1 MRVPPVTGA
10 DWQSEALPI
19 HLRCYSR
26 PLADRRGAV
35 ADGEK
40 PRERG
45 RADASG
51 PNDMVLIFD
60 TETTIDPSQRARV
73 LFYQLRV
80 SGRLDEEGAAYDP
93 EVLDP
98 SEVAILRAYCRSKN
112 MVEPIT
118 IDAFRDQIFFGYGYD
133 AGAEIVGF
141 NLPFDLARIAVSWD
155 AARVTTA
162 RGKTRPRSKM
172 RGGFTLK
179 MSHDNRRPNLQIRH
193 LNARYSMIEFAA
205 EYRQQTSRSDRKQ
218 QAYVPVHR
226 GHFTDVATLAAA
238 LTSNARSLKSLATT
252 LKTKTQKKDAGG
264 HGKRLTAKYLDYAR
278 ADVQVTWECFEAL
291 VARYRTYGLSM
302 GHWQISSEA
311 SLGKAILASLGVRP
325 WLEANPT
332 PTPELLAKIMGSYFG
347 GRTEV
352 RWRKVVRRVFHTDFT
367 AMYPTVCTLQGL
379 WRFMTATGFETR
391 EATAEARALLESVS
405 ASDLQD
411 RAFWPKLAMLVRI
424 TPDGDLLPV
433 RAAYCAEKSATIGL
447 NYLSA
452 QPVWMTLADCIAG
465 KLLSGKTPQ
474 VEEAIAF
481 TPTAAQPTLKAV
493 NFLGRYRIDPR
504 KDDLFQRIVQLR
516 ILEKDHGE
524 TLSGVEK
531 DVSEDLS
538 QFLKIVANSTSYG
551 IFIQVN
557 VETETTPFDLEV
569 FAPEGASFSM
579 PFRKVERPGPYFH
592 PLLATLITGAAR
604 LMLALAEHRA
614 GHEGLDWVFCDTDSL
629 ALAKP
634 DAMSD
639 AEFEAAA
646 QRVIA
651 WFLPLDP
658 YDVGKSILKAERAN
672 FALNDASSTEP
683 LYCLAISSKR
693 YVLFNLDAAGEPVI
707 RKGSAHGLGHLK
719 SPYGVD
725 NRAPG
730 IPIPNE
736 DAAKD
741 LPRWQHDLWWM
752 MVKCALAGDI
762 HDMTYDYHPAL
773 RRPAVSQYSATSPDL
788 LRWFKAWN
796 FGKTYNEG
804 VKPFGFLYAL
814 HALSP
819 GMGGRPNLHP
829 VAPFHEKLEHAVRK
843 AFDRVT
849 QERIRKGDLETYADA
864 LGAYHLSAESKFR
877 NGDRFDVGR
886 TERRHVEATGVELIG
901 KEADQLDRAFYLGS
915 GDDLTL
921 RYGVSP
927 VRQQR
932 VFCDVASAAAAF
944 GDAAVARATGL
955 TRAAVAG
962 LRNGAVI
969 KTRTSLSKIETGLR
983 ALRDAADQAG
993 QVEEVEIESL
1003 RFAVAEHKGV
1013 RAAARALGID
1023 PSNLAKRL
1031 RVRTEQRGLP
1041 NLPDVAG
1048 PVSGSSPGHQI
1059 E

>member
-1 MRVPPVTGA
+1 MRLPPISGA

-26 PLADRRGAV
+26 PFPTQVDDNGGRQRARAGAPRGV
-35 ADGEK
+35 
-40 PRERG
+40 
-45 RADASG
+45 SG

-60 TETTIDPSQRARV
+60 TETTIDPSQRLRV

-93 EVLDP
+93 EVLEP
-98 SEVAILRAYCRSKN
+98 SEVVILCAYCHSKG
-112 MVEPIT
+112 MAEPMT

-133 AGAEIVGF
+133 GGAEIVGF
-141 NLPFDLARIAVSWD
+141 NLPFDLARIAVNWD

-162 RGKTRPRSKM
+162 RGKARPRSKM

-179 MSHDNRRPNLQIRH
+179 MSHDTRRPNMQIRH
-193 LNARYSMIEFAA
+193 LSARYAMIEFAA
-205 EYRQQTSRSDRKQ
+205 EYRQQTSRPDRKQ
-218 QAYVPVHR
+218 QDYVPVHR
-226 GHFTDVATLAAA
+226 GYFTDVATLAGA
-238 LTSNARSLKSLATT
+238 LTSNARSLRALART

-264 HGKRLTAKYLDYAR
+264 HGEQLTDKYLDYAR

-291 VARYRTYGLSM
+291 AARYRTYGLGM

-311 SLGKAILASLGVRP
+311 SLGKAILASLGVQP
-325 WLEANPT
+325 WLSSNPS
-332 PTPELLAKIMGSYFG
+332 PSPALLAKIMGSYFG

-391 EATAEARALLESVS
+391 DATTDARELLESVT
-405 ASDLQD
+405 AADLQD

-424 TPDGDLLPV
+424 KPDGDLLPV

-447 NYLSA
+447 NYLTA

-465 KLLSGKTPQ
+465 QLLSGKTPQ

-481 TPTAAQPTLKAV
+481 KPMSPQPSLKPV
-493 NFLGRYRIDPR
+493 NFLGRYKIDPCQ
-504 KDDLFQRIVQLR
+504 DDLFQRIVQLR

-531 DVSEDLS
+531 GVSEDLS

-557 VETETTPFDLEV
+557 VETETTPVDLEV
-569 FAPEGASFSM
+569 FASDGASFSM
-579 PFRKVERPGPYFH
+579 PFRKVERPGPYYH
-592 PLLATLITGAAR
+592 PLLATLITGGAR

-614 GHEGLDWVFCDTDSL
+614 TQEGLDWVFCDTDSL

-634 DAMSD
+634 DDMVEAD
-639 AEFEAAA
+639 FEAAA
-646 QRVIA
+646 RRVID

-658 YDVGKSILKAERAN
+658 YEVDKSILKAERAN
-672 FALNDASSTEP
+672 FSLNDASITEP

-693 YVLFNLDAAGEPVI
+693 YVLFNIDADGEPVV

-725 NRAPG
+725 DPAPG
-730 IPIPNE
+730 IPEPNK

-741 LPRWQHDLWWM
+741 LPRWQHDLWWE

-762 HDMTYDYHPAL
+762 HDMAYDYHPAL
-773 RRPAVSQYSATSPDL
+773 RQPAVSQYSATSPDL

-796 FGKTYNEG
+796 LGKTYDEG

-814 HALSP
+814 HARSP

-829 VAPFHEKLEHAVRK
+829 VAPFHEKLEYAVRN
-843 AFDRVT
+843 AFDRIT
-849 QERIRKGDLETYADA
+849 QERVRKVDLETYAEA
-864 LGAYHLSAESKFR
+864 LGGYHLSAESKFR
-877 NGDRFDVGR
+877 NGDRFDIGR
-886 TERRHVEATGVELIG
+886 TERRHVQATGVELIG
-901 KEADQLDRAFYLGS
+901 KEADQLDRAYYLGS
-915 GDDLTL
+915 AADLTL
-921 RYGVSP
+921 HYGVSP
-927 VRQQR
+927 ARQER
-932 VFCDVASAAAAF
+932 AFSDVASAAAAL
-944 GDAAVARATGL
+944 GDSAVARATGL

-962 LRNGAVI
+962 LRLGSGI
-969 KTRTSLSKIETGLR
+969 RTRKSLSQIETGLQ
-983 ALRDAADQAG
+983 ALRAAVTELEQAQAVETERLR
-993 QVEEVEIESL
+993 QVVRDHGTL
-1003 RFAVAEHKGV
+1003 RG
-1013 RAAARALGID
+1013 AARLLGVD
-1023 PSNLAKRL
+1023 FSNLRKRL
-1031 RVRTEQRGLP
+1031 NTGAAVEHNKRR
-1041 NLPDVAG
+1041 
-1048 PVSGSSPGHQI
+1048 
-1059 E
+1059 

>member
-1 MRVPPVTGA
+1 
-10 DWQSEALPI
+10 
-19 HLRCYSR
+19 
-26 PLADRRGAV
+26 
-35 ADGEK
+35 
-40 PRERG
+40 
-45 RADASG
+45 
-51 PNDMVLIFD
+51 MVLIFD

-98 SEVAILRAYCRSKN
+98 SEVATLRAYCRSKGL
-112 MVEPIT
+112 VEPMT
-118 IDAFRDQIFFGYGYD
+118 IDAFRDQVFFGCGYD
-133 AGAEIVGF
+133 GGAEVVGF
-141 NLPFDLARIAVSWD
+141 NLPFDLARIAVDWEP
-155 AARVTTA
+155 ARVTA
-162 RGKTRPRSKM
+162 YRRKM

-179 MSHDNRRPNLQIRH
+179 MSHDKRRPNLQIRH

-238 LTSNARSLKSLATT
+238 LTSNARSLKSLAKT

-291 VARYRTYGLSM
+291 VARYHTYGLSM

-325 WLEANPT
+325 WLETNRSPS
-332 PTPELLAKIMGSYFG
+332 PELLAKIMGSYFG

-352 RWRKVVRRVFHTDFT
+352 RWRKIVRRVFHTDFT

-379 WRFMTATGFETR
+379 WGFMTAAGFETR
-391 EATAEARALLESVS
+391 DATVEARALVASVS
-405 ASDLQD
+405 ATDLQD
-411 RAFWPKLAMLVRI
+411 QAFWPKLAMLVRI
-424 TPDGDLLPV
+424 TPDEDLLPV

-465 KLLSGKTPQ
+465 KLLSGKAPQ

-481 TPTAAQPTLKAV
+481 TPTASQPTLKAV

-504 KDDLFQRIVQLR
+504 LDDLFQRIVQLR

-524 TLSGVEK
+524 TLSGIEK

-557 VETETTPFDLEV
+557 VETETTPIDLEV
-569 FAPEGASFSM
+569 YAPDGARFSM

-614 GHEGLDWVFCDTDSL
+614 AEEGLDWVFCDTDSL

-634 DAMSD
+634 DGMPA

-646 QRVIA
+646 ERVIA

-672 FALNDASSTEP
+672 FALNDAATTEP

-693 YVLFNLDAAGEPVI
+693 YVLFNLDAANEPVI

-719 SPYGVD
+719 SPYGAD
-725 NRAPG
+725 DPAPG
-730 IPIPNE
+730 LPKPNK

-788 LRWFKAWN
+788 LRWFKLWN
-796 FGKTYNEG
+796 FGKTYDEG

-814 HALSP
+814 HGRSP
-819 GMGGRPNLHP
+819 GMGGRQNLHP
-829 VAPFHEKLEHAVRK
+829 VAPFHEKLENAVRN

-849 QERIRKGDLETYADA
+849 QERVRKGDLETYAEA
-864 LGAYHLSAESKFR
+864 LAGYHLSAESKFR

-886 TERRHVEATGVELIG
+886 TERRHVQAIGVELIG
-901 KEADQLDRAFYLGS
+901 KEADQLDRAYYLGS
-915 GDDLTL
+915 ADDLTL
-921 RYGVSP
+921 RYGASP
-927 VRQQR
+927 LRQER
-932 VFCDVASAAAAF
+932 VFGAVASAAAAF
-944 GDAAVARATGL
+944 GDSAVARATGL

-962 LRNGAVI
+962 LRAGADV
-969 KTRTSLSKIETGLR
+969 KTRRSLSKIETGLQ
-983 ALRDAADQAG
+983 ALRGAATQLEQTRTAETERLRQAVRDHG
-993 QVEEVEIESL
+993 TL
-1003 RFAVAEHKGV
+1003 
-1013 RAAARALGID
+1013 RAAARMLEVD
-1023 PSNLAKRL
+1023 FSNLRKRL
-1031 RVRTEQRGLP
+1031 KTVTP
-1041 NLPDVAG
+1041 
-1048 PVSGSSPGHQI
+1048 I
-1059 E
+1059 EHGK